1 MPGQQHSWERAP
13 AAQPGLQ
20 AAEHSPGARLSKSQP
35 LPSEAD
41 AGNCGGGWAARSS
54 LLLQLL
60 SAGGAAR
67 NGLGALQS
75 AAPASLTE
83 AGMWR
88 EREAHTKKKKKKR
101 SLHIYKCQNKYLFE
115 DRLSPPSNTRTHT
128 ANRSWDSLG
137 GTGRNQGYTAGKP
150 AQLLL
155 ISSPLT
161 KAVACGGS
169 EEEQV
174 KLSTAMRW
182 RWRGMSRYKYI
193 RSVVSNKLKLK

>member
-88 EREAHTKKKKKKR
+88 EREAHTKKKKKKKEVYTFINAKINICLKTDSPR
-101 SLHIYKCQNKYLFE
+101 PQTRAHTLQTARGTALGARGEIKDTPQGSQLNCFSFPPPLRRPWLAGGRRKNK
-115 DRLSPPSNTRTHT
+115 
-128 ANRSWDSLG
+128 
-137 GTGRNQGYTAGKP
+137 
-150 AQLLL
+150 
-155 ISSPLT
+155 
-161 KAVACGGS
+161 
-169 EEEQV
+169 
-174 KLSTAMRW
+174 
-182 RWRGMSRYKYI
+182 
-193 RSVVSNKLKLK
+193 